1 MIGISLKTYKENL
14 LEPFELSDEVEIPI
28 GKYTFYGLEVY
39 HVTPAGQLFFLNTIL
54 QAGQYYDGTRISLSL
69 LPSWSL
75 SPKINLEAFYQ
86 LNRVL
91 FNDRDDE
98 FTAHIGRLKLQLTLS
113 TRFSAMA
120 FVQYNSAADIV
131 FGNIRMRYN
140 PREGNDL
147 YIVYNQGI
155 NTDRSSYDPLPPVSS
170 DRTLMVKYAYT
181 FIF

>member
-1 MIGISLKTYKENL
+1 MNK
-14 LEPFELSDEVEIPI
+14 V
-28 GKYTFYGLEVY
+28 TFSE
-39 HVTPAGQLFFLNTIL
+39 
-54 QAGQYYDGTRISLSL
+54 
-69 LPSWSL
+69 
-75 SPKINLEAFYQ
+75 
-86 LNRVL
+86 
-91 FNDRDDE
+91 RDDE
-98 FTAHIGRLKLQLTLS
+98 YTAQIGRLKLQLTLS

-120 FVQYNSAADIV
+120 FVQYNSATDIV

-170 DRTLMVKYAYT
+170 DRTVMVKYSYT